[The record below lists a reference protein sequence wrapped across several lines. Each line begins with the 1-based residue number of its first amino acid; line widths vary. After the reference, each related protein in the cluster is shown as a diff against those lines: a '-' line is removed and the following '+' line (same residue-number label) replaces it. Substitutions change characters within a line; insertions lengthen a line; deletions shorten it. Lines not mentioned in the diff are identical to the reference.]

1 MTIINKIGF
10 DALTIVSNKD
20 GCFERNIHFLD
31 DDDDE
36 PVIKKKVIKSKKQA
50 KANAALKDQPKITNF
65 ILKK

>member
-1 MTIINKIGF
+1 M
-10 DALTIVSNKD
+10 VSNKD

-65 ILKK
+65 IKKK